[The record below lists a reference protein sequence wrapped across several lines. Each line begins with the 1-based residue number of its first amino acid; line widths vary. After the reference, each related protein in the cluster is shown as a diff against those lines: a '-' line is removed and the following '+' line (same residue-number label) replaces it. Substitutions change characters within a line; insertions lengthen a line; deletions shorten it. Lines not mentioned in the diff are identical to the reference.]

1 MEQVKPLAIGRKL
14 PLPLVVALVTFAALA
29 FTPAIFNDGDTYLHV
44 AAGAAMLDSR
54 AILFNDPFSYTFH
67 AAPWEAHEW
76 LSEIVMALAYRAG
89 GWGGVAL
96 LSAFAFALTAGLLC
110 WHLGRWLERGAQ
122 AIVVVLA
129 LACMAG
135 SLLARPHLL
144 ALPLLE
150 LWIFGLVA
158 ARSEHRAPHWS
169 LLPVMTLWANLHGG
183 FAFGFLMLA
192 LFGLEALGEED
203 DKRKTLMSW
212 AFFAVGAVI
221 AALLTPHFVQGLLFP
236 LQLMAMHGLGNVGEW
251 QPTSFSGLAP
261 FELVLLAGLYFLLSR
276 GVKLP
281 AMRIV
286 IVLVLLHLAL
296 SHQRHQMVFAVAVP
310 LVLAEPVARAIG
322 QRAQLWQP
330 RLVSVLAALA
340 LAAAIGVLR
349 LTLDVPRGGAL
360 VTPQAALAHV
370 PDDVKRHHVL
380 NDYSFGGYLIFTGT
394 RPFIDGRDELYG
406 DAFLG
411 DYLRIQEGDRKALA
425 GALTRYDIGWTIF
438 PPSSPIVPM
447 LDATPGWRRAYG
459 DDIAVVHVRDH

>member
-1 MEQVKPLAIGRKL
+1 MAIARNP
-14 PLPLVVALVTFAALA
+14 PLPLLAALITFSALA

-54 AILFNDPFSYTFH
+54 TILFNDPFSYTFH
-67 AAPWEAHEW
+67 AVPWEAHEW
-76 LSEIVMALAYRAG
+76 LSEIVMALAHRAG

-96 LSAFAFALTAGLLC
+96 LSASAFALTAGLLC
-110 WHLGRWLERGAQ
+110 WHLGRWLERGGQ

-144 ALPLLE
+144 ALPLME

-169 LLPVMTLWANLHGG
+169 LLPVMTVWANLHGG

-203 DKRKTLMSW
+203 DKRKTLVSW
-212 AFFAVGAVI
+212 ALFAAGAVL

-251 QPTSFSGLAP
+251 QPTSFSGLEP

-322 QRAQLWQP
+322 QRAQSWHP
-330 RLVSVLAALA
+330 SLAAILSA
-340 LAAAIGVLR
+340 LVFAIAIGTAR
-349 LTLDVPRGGAL
+349 LTIDVPHGGAL
-360 VTPQAALAHV
+360 VTPQAALDHV
-370 PDDVKRHHVL
+370 PDEVKTHHVL

-394 RPFIDGRDELYG
+394 PVFIDSRAELYG

-411 DYLRIQEGDRKALA
+411 NYAKMQDGDRKALDGTLA
-425 GALTRYDIGWTIF
+425 RYDVGWTIF
-438 PPSSPIVPM
+438 PPSSHFVPM
-447 LDATPGWRRAYG
+447 LDTTPGWHRAYG
-459 DDIAVVHVRDH
+459 DGIAVVHIRDH